1 MYTLYHFPYSQ
12 HARRVVS
19 LLEEAKI
26 PYEIRNVA
34 MMEGEHMS
42 PEYLQIN
49 PNHKVPVLD
58 DGDFRL
64 TESNAIL
71 RYLCNKHKLN
81 SWYPEDAQPRALVD
95 QWLDWNQ
102 TRLAQVV
109 VDIVLNK
116 VFMAPNGDAEALAK
130 GEQQLPELL
139 EILNKTLSTQDYIAG
154 NQPTIADLS
163 IASNIFHLGFA
174 EIMPEG
180 KIAEWYSRVQDIQ
193 GFQKS
198 LPPKP

>member
-12 HARRVVS
+12 HGRRVVS
-19 LLEEAKI
+19 LLEEANI
-26 PYEIRNVA
+26 PYNIRNVA

-42 PEYLQIN
+42 PEFLKIN
-49 PNHKVPVLD
+49 PNHKIPVLD

-71 RYLCNKHKLN
+71 RYLCNKHKLTT
-81 SWYPEDAQPRALVD
+81 WYPEDLQARAQVD

-116 VFMAPNGDAEALAK
+116 VFMAPNGDQAAIAR
-130 GEQQLPELL
+130 GEQLLPELFV
-139 EILNKTLSTQDYIAG
+139 ILDAALAQHDYIVG
-154 NQPTIADLS
+154 DQPTIADLS

-174 EIMPEG
+174 EVMPKGET
-180 KIAEWYSRVQDIQ
+180 AQWYSRIQDIQ